1 MLFFTLVYR
10 QIVDELDFMPYS
22 FCNWPEDIKY
32 YIKITPNC
40 TWSTTVH
47 IIQGAKSYNMWF
59 ILHKYLDFICSFCRP
74 SQQKVVNTIWCT
86 CPIQHFPCSVMQFSW
101 ACAGKLPREWIGWSE
116 IGELHRDLAACE
128 KLHVCLSSIMYT
140 ELVYQ
145 ASPSLTFQ
153 KHFSGGWEMGWLD
166 RLTLCMTLFLGFS
179 VSFATLML
187 LNLIL

>member
-22 FCNWPEDIKY
+22 FCNWPEDIEY

-59 ILHKYLDFICSFCRP
+59 SLHKYLDFICSFCRP
-74 SQQKVVNTIWCT
+74 SQQKVINTIWCT

-101 ACAGKLPREWIGWSE
+101 ACACKLPREWSTWLIRNRRVAQRPCCMRE
-116 IGELHRDLAACE
+116 TACTFILHYV
-128 KLHVCLSSIMYT
+128 HWVSLSSQPISHLP
-140 ELVYQ
+140 E
-145 ASPSLTFQ
+145 A
-153 KHFSGGWEMGWLD
+153 
-166 RLTLCMTLFLGFS
+166 
-179 VSFATLML
+179 L
-187 LNLIL
+187 LWRVRNGVALID

>member
-22 FCNWPEDIKY
+22 FCNWPEDVKY

-59 ILHKYLDFICSFCRP
+59 SLHKYLDFICSFCCP

-101 ACAGKLPREWIGWSE
+101 ACACKLPREWSTWLIRNR
-116 IGELHRDLAACE
+116 HRDLAARNC
-128 KLHVCLSSIMYT
+128 MY
-140 ELVYQ
+140 VYPP
-145 ASPSLTFQ
+145 APVSTSLTFQ
-153 KHFSGGWEMGWLD
+153 KHFPGEWEMGLPW
-166 RLTLCMTLFLGFS
+166 
-179 VSFATLML
+179 
-187 LNLIL
+187 